1 MPSAAFNE
9 WQNVRMSRLAQIDGQ
24 CAAIVALV
32 PLAEYRLPTRSRQ
45 HSFWLTSR
53 DGGRLVMDWRGLW
66 TI

>member
-32 PLAEYRLPTRSRQ
+32 PLAEYRGPPANFAASPPDPGSPR
-45 HSFWLTSR
+45 F
-53 DGGRLVMDWRGLW
+53 G
-66 TI
+66 